1 MKIATLLLTVICVP
15 LVYSKHAEVPFGSS
29 NSTAF
34 TPGLLDRRDSA
45 VSIPSTN
52 DKASA
57 SEPNLVQT
65 AVDFDPTE
73 YANDASWDKYKKKG
87 NWLHCLMEMPDEVA
101 GRNWPNYLDRNPP
114 SAASQWKGTL
124 EGRFYPFHH
133 HPYAA
138 IDTDMHPAELRD
150 WYWHE
155 AYYDPEINC
164 DFSDDFANLEINNRI
179 EAALNEL
186 GLDTKPVEFGGKNKC
201 YSIEHMEEDAV
212 DDDGYELPVDMQTY
226 FPDDDDDKEY
236 GATGAYYRFAFNAEQ
251 GAIYGHNF
259 LAPWPAAMDTYAE
272 GFPADQLPLLRQ
284 ASDIMAAFWL
294 RNPNPKNLKYWFG
307 SNIINAETVPVV
319 NRILVSKGYKEVPE
333 WPGVQVDDSS
343 EEYLALLG
351 TPVGA
356 NKAFMLLQHKAE
368 LGLKHIPS
376 ITIFRDTKDPSRPD
390 DAPAY
395 QLLFRI
401 EDVPQDEVMPDD
413 TEIVD
418 QEMTGSASRMRRG
431 QRKDSL
437 VELDLGKNVGRLH
450 RVSIDGRGETML
462 QSHEFE
468 REL

>member
-1 MKIATLLLTVICVP
+1 MIYVP
-15 LVYSKHAEVPFGSS
+15 LVYSKHVEVSFGSS

-34 TPGLLDRRDSA
+34 TSSLLDRRDSA
-45 VSIPSTN
+45 VSIPPTN
-52 DKASA
+52 DKAPA

-65 AVDFDPTE
+65 AVDFDPTD

-87 NWLHCLMEMPDEVA
+87 NWLRCLMEMPDEVA

-124 EGRFYPFHH
+124 EGEFYSFHH

-138 IDTDMHPAELRD
+138 IDTDLHLAELRD

-179 EAALNEL
+179 EAALNNL
-186 GLDTKPVEFGGKNKC
+186 GLSTKPVEFGGKNKC
-201 YSIEHMEEDAV
+201 YSIEHMDENAV
-212 DDDGYELPVDMQTY
+212 DDDGDDLPVDMQTY
-226 FPDDDDDKEY
+226 FPDEDDDKEY

-294 RNPNPKNLKYWFG
+294 RNPNPKSLKYWFG
-307 SNIINAETVPVV
+307 SNIINTETVPVI

-333 WPGVQVDDSS
+333 WPGVQVDESS

-356 NKAFMLLQHKAE
+356 NKAFMLVQHKAE

-376 ITIFRDTKDPSRPD
+376 ITIFRDTKDPNRPD

-450 RVSIDGRGETML
+450 RVSIDGRGGTML